1 MKRFFT
7 STAVGMIFILGA
19 NIPELGHDCPGV
31 AIALQLATFTI
42 GYVLMDVYGR
52 NYLKWKNNE

>member
-7 STAVGMIFILGA
+7 STLVGIIFIIGA

-31 AIALQLATFTI
+31 AITLEFATYMI
-42 GYVLMDVYGR
+42 GYELMDVYGR
-52 NYLKWKNNE
+52 KYWEWKNNE